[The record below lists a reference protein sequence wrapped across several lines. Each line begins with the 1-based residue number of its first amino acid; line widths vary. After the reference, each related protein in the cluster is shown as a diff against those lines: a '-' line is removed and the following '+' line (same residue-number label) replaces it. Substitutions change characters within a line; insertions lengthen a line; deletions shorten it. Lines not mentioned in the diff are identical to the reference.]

1 MAWSFWE
8 KEAWLNKYDIIIV
21 GAGFV
26 GLWTAYKLKLKEPH
40 LKIAV
45 VEKGVLPTG
54 ASTKNAGFSCFGSVS
69 ELMHDVALMG
79 ESAMLK
85 VVEMRYKGL
94 KEINAT
100 FPQHSID
107 YHNLGGYELFSN
119 AGNYPIDHLRGDIYY
134 LNNLLHTTLGLTH
147 TFHETSEKI
156 AEFGFQHITA
166 LAFSPSEGQ
175 LQPAKL
181 VQLLLQMIQK
191 LGVILFF
198 NTTVEKMESNGN
210 DVFLQTNPLGELHAN
225 RVLVCTNG
233 FAKKL
238 LPSLDVHPARGQ
250 VFITAPIPN
259 LKVKGTF
266 HFDEGFYYFRN
277 VGNRLLLGGA
287 RNKAFEAE
295 HTDVMETS
303 TTIQDALESFM
314 MEYVLP
320 AGSPTPTIESR
331 WSGIMGMGA
340 IKQPI
345 IKEVQP
351 NIFCAVRM
359 SGMGVSISP
368 IVAAELTEMLLNG

>member
-8 KEAWLNKYDIIIV
+8 KEAWLNRYDVIII

-26 GLWTAYKLKLKEPH
+26 GLWTAYKLKLKEPN
-40 LKIAV
+40 LKIAI
-45 VEKGVLPTG
+45 VERGVLPTG

-79 ESAMLK
+79 ESAMLN

-94 KEINAT
+94 KEINAI

-107 YHNLGGYELFSN
+107 YHNLGGYELFSTKE
-119 AGNYPIDHLRGDIYY
+119 NYPIDHLRSDIYY
-134 LNNLLHTTLGLTH
+134 LNNLLSTRLGLTH

-156 AEFGFQHITA
+156 AEFGFQHTSA

-181 VQLLLQMIQK
+181 VKALEQMIQK
-191 LGVILFF
+191 MGVNLFF
-198 NTTVEKMESNGN
+198 NTTVEKIESNGN
-210 DVFLQTNPLGELHAN
+210 NVIIETDKLGELQAN
-225 RVLVCTNG
+225 RVIVCTNG

-238 LPSLDVHPARGQ
+238 LPSLEVYPARGQ
-250 VFITAPIPN
+250 VFITEPMHN

-266 HFDEGFYYFRN
+266 HFDEGYYYFRN

-295 HTDVMETS
+295 NTDVIETS
-303 TTIQDALESFM
+303 ETIQNALESFM
-314 MEYVLP
+314 MEYILP
-320 AGSPTPTIESR
+320 AGSPQPTIETR
-331 WSGIMGMGA
+331 WSGIMGMGP

-345 IKEVQP
+345 IKEIQP
-351 NIFCAVRM
+351 NVFCAVRM
-359 SGMGVSISP
+359 SGMGVSIAP
-368 IVAAELTEMLLNG
+368 IVASNLTEMVLNG